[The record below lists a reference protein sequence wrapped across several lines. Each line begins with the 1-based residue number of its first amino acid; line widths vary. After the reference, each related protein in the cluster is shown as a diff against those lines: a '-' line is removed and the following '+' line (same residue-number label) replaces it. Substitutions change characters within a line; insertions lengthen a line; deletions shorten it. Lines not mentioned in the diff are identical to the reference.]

1 VLREMMFRT
10 GELVRD
16 VGTVLVGEEAVRIG
30 LIDEVG
36 GLGVALARLNQMV
49 QKNGEGGIQ

>member
-1 VLREMMFRT
+1 MMFRT

-16 VGTVLVGEEAVRIG
+16 VGTVLVGSEAVRAG

-36 GLGVALARLNQMV
+36 GVGTALNRLSQLVAQR
-49 QKNGEGGIQ
+49 EGGMH